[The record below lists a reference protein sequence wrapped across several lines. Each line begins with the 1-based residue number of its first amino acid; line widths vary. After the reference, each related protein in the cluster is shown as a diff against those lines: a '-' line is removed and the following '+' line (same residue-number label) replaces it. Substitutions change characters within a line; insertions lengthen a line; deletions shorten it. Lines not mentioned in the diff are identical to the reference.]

1 VRLAGGGRL
10 KAVMQRRAWRVI
22 ADFPQRRAV
31 EGNGSHPSYAHLP
44 AGGRLA
50 GRTFRLCI
58 NNETPPAVPVGIPAL
73 RDACLAS
80 PTGLDMSDRVLGCCA
95 WREGSGVHDEG
106 HRDGGPARPYL
117 TILPLKSFLT
127 GSERSYLLPLN
138 SAANSSQPS
147 VRMSSKEEP
156 HVPLISVLE
165 SRAEISW
172 PHEKSS
178 CVDPSVQRTARVGRW
193 HVK

>member
-1 VRLAGGGRL
+1 MSWLAEPKLARGWCRRSSLHVRVACQPKLARGWCRPRVS
-10 KAVMQRRAWRVI
+10 KQPSRA
-22 ADFPQRRAV
+22 A
-31 EGNGSHPSYAHLP
+31 GLP
-44 AGGRLA
+44 AEARPRVAQAEGER
-50 GRTFRLCI
+50 R
-58 NNETPPAVPVGIPAL
+58 
-73 RDACLAS
+73 LAS
-80 PTGLDMSDRVLGCCA
+80 PPGLRMSDRVLGCCA

-117 TILPLKSFLT
+117 TFLPLKSCLT

-138 SAANSSQPS
+138 SAATSSQPS

-178 CVDPSVQRTARVGRW
+178 CVDPSLQRTARVGRW